1 MNAIMIKTLGFAA
14 LLMIATVA
22 VVMNMNIDIFGEVF
36 KDGSVGGAI
45 DSIISGRAINAITMA
60 GALAIA
66 GITAYVTT
74 KYIGQMKS
82 EEATGELVDEEW
94 DGIGE
99 RTNELPSGWAYSFL
113 GTFIWSMWYG
123 LIAYPVDQFSQ
134 IGEYNEEVLRHKAT
148 YEKQFENATPEVLA
162 DMGKS
167 LYFVQCAPCH
177 GNTGDGLSGKA
188 QDLTTRMSKAQVLD
202 AIKNG
207 SNQLGYPMGMMP
219 PGMASGKD
227 AEDIAAYVAGGLKG
241 DAPASY
247 AACTS
252 CHGADSKGNSGMSPD
267 LTGYDHTLM
276 TQTLQNGKKG
286 IIGTMPAFKTMIT
299 PIQEKALAAYI
310 QSIAQ

>member
-1 MNAIMIKTLGFAA
+1 MNSIMIKTLGFAA

-22 VVMNMNIDIFGEVF
+22 VVMNLNIDIFGEVF

-45 DSIISGRAINAITMA
+45 DAIVSGRAINAIAMA

-74 KYIGQMKS
+74 KYIGQMKT
-82 EEATGELVDEEW
+82 ETVTGELVDENW

-99 RTNELPSGWAYSFL
+99 RTNELPSGWAYTFL
-113 GTFIWSMWYG
+113 ATFVWSMWYG
-123 LIAYPVDQFSQ
+123 LIAFPVNQFSQ
-134 IGEYNEEVLRHKAT
+134 IGQYNEEVLAHKAT
-148 YEKQFENATPEVLA
+148 YEKKFENASTEVLQ

-167 LYFVQCAPCH
+167 LFFVQCAPCH

-188 QDLTTRMSKAQVLD
+188 HDLTKRMSKAQILD
-202 AIKNG
+202 VINNG
-207 SNQLGYPMGMMP
+207 SNKLGYPMGMMP
-219 PGMASGKD
+219 PGMASGQD

-241 DAPASY
+241 EAPAMY
-247 AACTS
+247 ATCTS
-252 CHGADSKGNSGMSPD
+252 CHGADSKGNMDMAPN
-267 LTGYDHTLM
+267 LTGYDNTLL
-276 TQTLQNGKKG
+276 THTLQNGKKG
-286 IIGTMPAFKTMIT
+286 IIGTMPSFKTMIT

>member
-1 MNAIMIKTLGFAA
+1 MNSLMIKTLAFAA
-14 LLMIATVA
+14 LLMITTVT
-22 VVMNMNIDIFGEVF
+22 VVINLNIDIFGQMF
-36 KDGSVGGAI
+36 KDGSVGGAVDAI
-45 DSIISGRAINAITMA
+45 LKGKAINAIALA

-74 KYIGQMKS
+74 NYIGKMKT
-82 EEATGELVDEEW
+82 ETATGELVEENW

-99 RTNELPSGWAYSFL
+99 RTNELPSGWAYLFL
-113 GTFIWSMWYG
+113 ATFMWSMWYG
-123 LIAYPVDQFSQ
+123 LIGFPVDQFSQ
-134 IGEYNEEVLRHKAT
+134 IGQYNEEVIEHKQD
-148 YEKQFENATPEVLA
+148 YEKKFENASPEVLA

-188 QDLTTRMSKAQVLD
+188 HDLTRRMSKVQILD
-202 AIKNG
+202 VIHNG

-227 AEDIAAYVAGGLKG
+227 AEDIAEYIAGGLKG
-241 DAPASY
+241 EAPAAY

-252 CHGADSKGNSGMSPD
+252 CHGADSKGNNGMAPN
-267 LTGYDHTLM
+267 LVGYDNALLTHV
-276 TQTLQNGKKG
+276 LQNGKKG
-286 IIGTMPAFKTMIT
+286 IIGKMPSFKTMIT
-299 PIQEKALAAYI
+299 PIQEKALSEYI